1 VDFKTFQE
9 ESRRTATYPGLNESI
24 EYPLMGLI
32 GEMGELSEKFKKVL
46 RDNNGAMSQDRIDGI
61 IGELGDLCWYLF
73 QIYSELK
80 IDLQNNYTEMS
91 IDKNK
96 LNSTLSV
103 LVAINCCVSD
113 IAIYCLSSNKTLIG
127 ELTNNANTLI
137 SLIKEVCRLCNVS
150 IEEVMD
156 YNIKKLQDRL
166 KRGVIKG
173 DGDKR

>member
-1 VDFKTFQE
+1 
-9 ESRRTATYPGLNESI
+9 
-24 EYPLMGLI
+24 MGLI